1 MRTIFRVN
9 INCLDNLIV
18 IRFVQVRSYVIFQE
32 FFLYLL
38 VDPRYETVQ
47 HMDDDGRKM

>member
-18 IRFVQVRSYVIFQE
+18 IRFVQAKLRNFSRV
-32 FFLYLL
+32 FLYLL